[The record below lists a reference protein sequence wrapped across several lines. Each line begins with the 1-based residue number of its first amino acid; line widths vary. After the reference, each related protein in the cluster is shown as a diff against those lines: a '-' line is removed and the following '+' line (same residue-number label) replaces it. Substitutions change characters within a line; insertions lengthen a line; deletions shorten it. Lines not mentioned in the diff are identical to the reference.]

1 MTAFHSEALVR
12 ALSVPSRATILSSL
26 MGGVALPASELS
38 FRAGVCMSTT
48 SFHLAQLLQEKL
60 VRVRKIGRHRY
71 YELNGFP
78 VAELLERFD
87 VNTPELSTRNIRD
100 CNHTELRK
108 CRWCYD
114 HLAGA
119 LGVGILS
126 GLRQKELIRTRSDN
140 FELLELT
147 RKGSAFFS
155 SLGIEGASVRQSRRK
170 FAFECIDWSE
180 RRPHLAGVL
189 GAALADKMVIQ
200 GWVKAKTPDRI
211 AVLTASG
218 KRWLAENFDL
228 TLDS

>member
-1 MTAFHSEALVR
+1 MSFSNNEALLR
-12 ALSVPSRATILSSL
+12 ALSVPSKAAILSSL

-38 FRAGVCMSTT
+38 FRAGVRTSTT
-48 SFHLAQLLQEKL
+48 SFHLAQLLQERL

-87 VNTPELSTRNIRD
+87 VNTPELATKNIRGCD
-100 CNHTELRK
+100 HSELRK

-119 LGVGILS
+119 LGVSILS
-126 GLRQKELIRTRSDN
+126 GLRRNKLIRTCSDN

-155 SLGIEGASVRQSRRK
+155 SLGIEAGSIRQTRRK
-170 FAFECIDWSE
+170 FAYECIDWSE
-180 RRPHLAGVL
+180 RRPHLAGAL
-189 GAALADKMVIQ
+189 GATLAEKMVSQ
-200 GWVKAKTPDRI
+200 RWVKAKTPDRI
-211 AVLTASG
+211 AVVTPRG
-218 KRWLAENFDL
+218 KRWLAEN
-228 TLDS
+228 LDVVIDG